1 MEVRPKPTASAT
13 APSNPSSDLSNKS
26 AKHRE
31 EGELSSSEDDG
42 LPSSSPA
49 PSVGATVP
57 PVEPILVAPS
67 NKNTQGTKAGKSVS
81 VNNAATSIDIQAR
94 TSIQPNYHKG
104 FEKNRV
110 PFKSGS
116 SGWYGPPG
124 SNNNLVISFSDNDSG
139 SDSEEYGQEKASTL
153 ETKGDTVRVDGN
165 KRTPASSVRKSEM
178 LERTTGTETKMVP
191 KKVPLS
197 RRFIQSTKA
206 KGFNSRNTGPLL
218 IEQGSRVGNFS
229 ALNKNLAK
237 RDREVTQGVFLNNSK
252 LQDLR
257 QQIALRESELKL
269 KSAQQNKEIV
279 SQQNKE
285 TVSGSCKDNNSMNL
299 NNSTTGK
306 SRSTSI
312 DIQQLEPKEPDGKR
326 LKVSGTYSRQI
337 NSNLDDR
344 HDVPAAK
351 SLLGLKEPASQSSG
365 LLDRDKIDRSYCE
378 KEVPANRTQSSI
390 VKWKKQDEKGP
401 AVSLENLRK
410 NGADNIGDSQ
420 SDRNARQVDPLV
432 VLNQTVPLANMASNA
447 SPKRSNVAGF
457 NCPSRVDAHHPP
469 NKMTCQHNLMRSNGY
484 GEAISNNKKLESRSN
499 SICQT
504 SLNNANLW
512 NCLNDI
518 NISGHNNMDI
528 QSLVEIEELQ
538 DKELEDA
545 QEQRRKCEIEERNA
559 LKAYRKA
566 QRALIEANARCTYL
580 YRKREMFSAQFR
592 SLTMEDSSL
601 FWTSRQHEH
610 AAIGLNSSNNMSE
623 FDLAQIP
630 MSSNLIQTKF
640 DGFNNPGYD
649 SNIQSVDG
657 VPFTKPY
664 QHVDGQNLGSEP
676 CSEPDASTSE
686 LLPRKGSSAANR
698 LCSPSNDP
706 NISADEDE
714 DAFPFE
720 HESVQ
725 PNAESWRKEAVS
737 EEREK
742 EINELN
748 TKFATDSPEDSLLL
762 EATLRS
768 ELFARLGV
776 RTLSK
781 NSGHDYDIEP
791 AVDREVE
798 DNVGRDK
805 TQMRMR
811 NIPFSDAEKTQQL
824 DLGGAG
830 RPETSISE
838 IPVEIDHQCYE
849 KFSGNNEFQPTDDPK
864 DKFSKREVH
873 QSTTSVTFSP
883 PFVLRSAFGHMKVT
897 SLISSLGLHTRDQ
910 QNGID
915 NAYNEEDVSVRSNKI
930 LPSVWTASSTLDTVR
945 DGFGEAGSYTCNLA
959 VDPFWPLCMY
969 ELRGKCNNEE
979 CVWQHVKDYTNN
991 NMNQHDESDNA
1002 DWHLGLSS
1010 HQGKF
1015 EAWCISQCGQ
1025 KCFSTILAVS
1035 SLVQKDFP
1043 VDQPLYHGSDG
1054 RLEVH
1059 GSWNR
1064 QSLYIR
1070 TRNGVVNQIK
1080 QGLADSV
1087 QSLEMALLVLNQ
1099 EVNKVE
1105 GMKKALS
1112 VLSRALEA
1120 DPTSV
1125 ALWIVY
1131 LLIYYSSQKTIGK
1144 DDMFIYAIKHTEG
1157 SYELWLMFINSR
1169 AQLDERLVAYDTA
1182 LSALCRHA
1190 SASDGDAKHASAC
1203 ILDLFLQMMGCLC
1216 MSRNI
1221 RKAIQR
1227 IYGLLPSAT
1236 NSDEPHSLSL
1246 SDILTCL
1253 TITDKCIF
1261 WVCCVYLV
1269 IYRKLPDDIVQ
1280 RFECEKEFFA
1290 ISWPSVC
1297 LRADEKQQ
1305 ALKLMGTA
1313 VNSVESYFDNESL
1326 QSETTLRSAQLFALN
1341 HVRCVVAVESLEC
1354 GRNLLDK
1361 YTKLYP
1367 SCLELVLISAQ
1378 TQKHDFGGLNFGG
1391 FEDALSNWPKESPGI
1406 QCIWSQYAEYAL
1418 RNGSFDVAKEIMSR
1432 WYNSVWKVQ
1441 CPQNDSLSGTDG
1453 DNSCCSLESALASN
1467 LDISVLGSNKMDAM
1481 FGLLNLSLYRL
1492 FQNDLTE
1499 ARMIIDKS
1507 LKTAAP
1513 EYFKHCVREHAMFM
1527 LTDGSE
1533 LKEDA
1538 SINGMLKI
1546 LKGYLSVSQNFPVSE
1561 PLSRK
1566 FIQTIKKPRVQQLV
1580 SNMLSPMS
1588 SDFSLLN
1595 LVLEV
1600 WHGQSL
1606 LPQESSKLKD
1616 LVDFVE
1622 AIMEISP
1629 CNYQL
1634 AMSACKQLLSR
1645 GHSSGDA
1652 SASVLFWGSSLLIN
1666 AISQAIPVAP
1676 EFIWVEAAGILDN
1689 LMDNQVLSLNF
1700 HKRALSL
1707 YPFSIRLWKS
1717 YLMLSKITGNMDSV
1731 VAAAKEKGIELD

>member
-1 MEVRPKPTASAT
+1 MEANLEVRPKPTASAT

-81 VNNAATSIDIQAR
+81 VNNAAISIDIQAR

-206 KGFNSRNTGPLL
+206 KGFNSRNAGPLL

-365 LLDRDKIDRSYCE
+365 LLDRDKIDHSYCE

-390 VKWKKQDEKGP
+390 VKWKKQDEKRP

-420 SDRNARQVDPLV
+420 SDRNARQVDRLV

-457 NCPSRVDAHHPP
+457 NCPSGVDAHHPP

-538 DKELEDA
+538 DKELEEA

-610 AAIGLNSSNNMSE
+610 AAIGLNSSNNMS
-623 FDLAQIP
+623 DLIS
-630 MSSNLIQTKF
+630 MLMDKIWGLNHVVNLMLVH
-640 DGFNNPGYD
+640 
-649 SNIQSVDG
+649 QSYCLVR
-657 VPFTKPY
+657 V
-664 QHVDGQNLGSEP
+664 
-676 CSEPDASTSE
+676 A
-686 LLPRKGSSAANR
+686 
-698 LCSPSNDP
+698 
-706 NISADEDE
+706 
-714 DAFPFE
+714 
-720 HESVQ
+720 
-725 PNAESWRKEAVS
+725 
-737 EEREK
+737 
-742 EINELN
+742 LN

-838 IPVEIDHQCYE
+838 IPVEIDRQCYE

-897 SLISSLGLHTRDQ
+897 SLIT
-910 QNGID
+910 
-915 NAYNEEDVSVRSNKI
+915 
-930 LPSVWTASSTLDTVR
+930 SSTLDTVR

-1035 SLVQKDFP
+1035 SLLQKDFP

-1064 QSLYIR
+1064 QSLYIQP
-1070 TRNGVVNQIK
+1070 RNGVVVCLLI
-1080 QGLADSV
+1080 LFY
-1087 QSLEMALLVLNQ
+1087 SLEMALLVLNQ

-1190 SASDGDAKHASAC
+1190 SASDRDAKHASAC

-1467 LDISVLGSNKMDAM
+1467 LDISVLGSSKMDAM

-1527 LTDGSE
+1527 LTDG
-1533 LKEDA
+1533 
-1538 SINGMLKI
+1538 
-1546 LKGYLSVSQNFPVSE
+1546 
-1561 PLSRK
+1561 
-1566 FIQTIKKPRVQQLV
+1566 VQQLI